1 MRSLGIDVGLH
12 HHDAVLV
19 DDRAVVRSP
28 VRFSDPSRLEELIEA
43 WRPEVVAIDSPPC
56 FAPSGTSRAAEHLLH
71 RRGIRIF
78 PCPCAERAEGNAF
91 FDWMRAGFDLFASA
105 AKAGFAVG
113 LDASAVRSRAVEVYP
128 HGSAVILRGARP
140 APGTLRTA
148 RGKRAWRAQVLA
160 DNGVSVGDRA
170 TVHQVD
176 AMLAALTG
184 ARALEGFAS
193 AVGRPEEGVIV
204 VPVRALLDHYEAE
217 GATPRP
223 STHDSAR
230 GALPPCTLHPCE

>member
-1 MRSLGIDVGLH
+1 VRSLGIDVGLRS
-12 HHDAVLV
+12 HDAVLL
-19 DDRAVVRSP
+19 DDRALVDAP
-28 VRFSDPSRLEELIEA
+28 VRFSEPGRLDELIDA
-43 WRPEVVAIDSPPC
+43 WRPDVVAIDSPPS
-56 FAPSGTSRAAEHLLH
+56 FAPNGTSRAAERLLH

-91 FDWMRAGFDLFASA
+91 FDWMRAGFDLFATA
-105 AKAGFAVG
+105 AKAGFGIG
-113 LDASAVRSRAVEVYP
+113 LDASAVHGRAVEVYP

-140 APGTLRTA
+140 APGTLRSA
-148 RGKRAWRAQVLA
+148 RGKRAWRAQVLT
-160 DNGVSVGDRA
+160 DNGVSVGERA

-184 ARALEGFAS
+184 VRALEGVAS

-217 GATPRP
+217 GATP
-223 STHDSAR
+223 
-230 GALPPCTLHPCE
+230 

>member
-1 MRSLGIDVGLH
+1 VRALGIDVGLH
-12 HHDAVLV
+12 HHDAVLL
-19 DDRAVVRSP
+19 DDRAVVHAP
-28 VRFSDPSRLEELIEA
+28 VRFSVPSRLDELIDD
-43 WRPEVVAIDSPPC
+43 WRPEVVAIDSPPN
-56 FAPSGTSRAAEHLLH
+56 FAPTGTSRAAERLLH

-91 FDWMRAGFDLFASA
+91 FDWMRAGFDLFAA
-105 AKAGFAVG
+105 AATAGFGLG
-113 LDASAVRSRAVEVYP
+113 LDASAVHGRAVEVYP

-140 APGTLRTA
+140 VPGTLRSS

-160 DNGVSVGDRA
+160 DNGVSVGERA

-184 ARALEGFAS
+184 VRALEGVAS

-204 VPVRALLDHYEAE
+204 VPARALLDHYEAE
-217 GATPRP
+217 GATP
-223 STHDSAR
+223 
-230 GALPPCTLHPCE
+230 